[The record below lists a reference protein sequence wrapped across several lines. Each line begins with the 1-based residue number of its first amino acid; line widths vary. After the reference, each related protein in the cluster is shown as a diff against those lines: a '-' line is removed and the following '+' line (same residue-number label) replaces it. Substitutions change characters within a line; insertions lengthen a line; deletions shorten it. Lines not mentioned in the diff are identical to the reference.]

1 MSDLRILIVEDEPS
15 IAEGLEEI
23 LEVLGHSCCGV
34 ADSGESFLK
43 AIDGEEPDLILL
55 DINLKGSLSGID
67 LARLIRRK
75 YQVPFVFTTA
85 FADNETLDQ
94 AKQESPY
101 GYVIKPYG
109 INDIKV
115 AVELAVDQFRKQSR
129 SQDFDQVEKK
139 AQDPYLY
146 LKVDGRL
153 VKVAEEDILYVEA
166 KGDYMLF
173 KTAQK
178 GHVVHSTMKKVKAT
192 LSEERFFPCH
202 RSFLVNLASIED
214 IEDGTLVIGQKV
226 IPVSRGQRQ
235 ELLQRIRTL

>member
-23 LEVLGHSCCGV
+23 IAVLGYQCSGK
-34 ADSGESFLK
+34 ADSGEAFLK
-43 AIDGEEPDLILL
+43 AIDQEEPDLVLL
-55 DINLKGSLSGID
+55 DINLKGSLTGID

-75 YQVPFVFTTA
+75 YELPFVFTTA
-85 FADNETLDQ
+85 FADNDTLEQ
-94 AKQESPY
+94 AKEESPY

-115 AVELAVDQFRKQSR
+115 AVQLAMAQFQKQGRDQEA
-129 SQDFDQVEKK
+129 DQVKRK
-139 AQDPYLY
+139 SSDPYLY

-153 VKVAEEDILYVEA
+153 IKVAEEEILYVEA

-178 GHVVHSTMKKVKAT
+178 GHVVHSTMKKVNAT
-192 LSEERFFPCH
+192 LDNERFFPCH
-202 RSFLVNLASIED
+202 RSFLVNLSRIED
-214 IEDGTLVIGQKV
+214 IEDGTLLIGQKV
-226 IPVSRGQRQ
+226 IPVSRGKRQ